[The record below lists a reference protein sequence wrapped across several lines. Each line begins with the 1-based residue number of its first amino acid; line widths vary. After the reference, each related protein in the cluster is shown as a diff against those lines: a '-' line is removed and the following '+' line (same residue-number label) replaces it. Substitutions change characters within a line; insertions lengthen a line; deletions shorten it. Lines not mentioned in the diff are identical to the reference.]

1 MSTIEKI
8 LYYLLNEYYLKDFVE
23 HNHIQ
28 LIYDAKFK
36 KFANLLIEFY
46 KKYDKVPNIDEF
58 QKYVIL
64 EESAEE
70 LCIWFIKYEKLYVTE
85 NYQFLID
92 ELRNEYKLK
101 GWKHIVETV
110 DPNTIDLR
118 DIAHRLL
125 KAQDK
130 IEISSETKKGFI
142 WEDLDKRLKRID
154 DAYKYAGIPTGF
166 EQFDDITD
174 GGWNK
179 KELYLFF
186 AMSSAGKSTILF
198 NIAYNLVDKG
208 YWGIYFTLEMH
219 KEQMERIFDSRI
231 GNISNKLIKH
241 GKVDIEYYKDI
252 LSTIEHKKPPLFNVE
267 HTGDTDVAYIER
279 EIKEFKKEF
288 PLDFIVIDYIGCMEE
303 NNIDND
309 AQKLKYISKCLKNI
323 AKKEDIMVFTAEQT
337 NRDAYKDEKDG
348 KEIGIE
354 HMAQSYWIA
363 AYCDVIAYVKKC
375 KLEKDTMEIKFI
387 KNREG
392 KVSEFE
398 KGARFS
404 IDWTTKKMED
414 LIHPSVDA
422 QFSPMLKGEEV
433 KDEKEEVKWER
444 KSDMI

>member
-1 MSTIEKI
+1 MTIIEKI
-8 LYYLLNEYYLKDFVE
+8 LYYLYNEYYLKIFIE
-23 HNHIQ
+23 ENSIQ
-28 LIYDAKFK
+28 LFYDPKFK
-36 KFANLLIEFY
+36 KFANLFVEFY
-46 KKYDKVPNIDEF
+46 KRYDSVPNLDEF

-64 EESAEE
+64 EENAEE
-70 LCIWFIKYEKLYVTE
+70 LCIWFVKYEKLYVTE

-101 GWKHIVETV
+101 GWKYIVETV
-110 DPNTIDLR
+110 DPNKVDLK

-130 IEISSETKKGFI
+130 IEINSETKKGFI
-142 WEDLDKRLKRID
+142 YDDLDKRIKRID
-154 DAYKYAGIPTGF
+154 EAFKYSGIPTGF
-166 EQFDDITD
+166 EQFDEITD

-186 AMSSAGKSTILF
+186 AKSSAGKSTILF
-198 NIAYNLVDKG
+198 NIAYELVNKN

-219 KEQMERIFDSRI
+219 KEQMERIFDSRL
-231 GNISNKLIKH
+231 GNINNKLIKH
-241 GKVDIEYYKDI
+241 GKVDIEFYKDI
-252 LSTIEHKKPPLFNVE
+252 LETIANKKPPLFNIE
-267 HTGDTDVAYIER
+267 HTGDTDIAYIER

-303 NNIDND
+303 NSIDND
-309 AQKLKYISKCLKNI
+309 AQKLKYITKKLKNI

-363 AYCDVIAYVKKC
+363 AYCDVIAYIQKI
-375 KLEKDTMEIKFI
+375 KLEKDIVEIKFI

-392 KVSEFE
+392 RISDFA

-414 LIHPSVDA
+414 LIHPEVDA
-422 QFSPMLKGEEV
+422 KFSPILKGQEQGDG
-433 KDEKEEVKWER
+433 K
-444 KSDMI
+444 I